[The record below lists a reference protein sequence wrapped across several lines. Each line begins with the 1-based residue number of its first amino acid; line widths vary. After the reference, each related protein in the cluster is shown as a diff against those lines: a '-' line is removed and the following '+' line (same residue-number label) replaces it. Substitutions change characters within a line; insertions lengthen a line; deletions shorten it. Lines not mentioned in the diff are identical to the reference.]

1 LGLWRKNTKLFAFSP
16 IVFHGPGFYKK
27 AFKGSGY
34 GIIFEDDSQEG
45 YVYVTKEDGSQIF
58 HVLKLYDQGDA
69 ERISDGDL
77 MEILWHPKLKKVGVK
92 YHGKIQAIFDIKKNI
107 SYSRDS
113 FLIEFPLANV
123 FWRKCKNYFLDD
135 SVLSEFEG
143 LN

>member
-1 LGLWRKNTKLFAFSP
+1 LRKNTRSFEIFP
-16 IVFHGPGFYKK
+16 IVFHGPGSYKNI
-27 AFKGSGY
+27 FKGSGY
-34 GIIFEDDSQEG
+34 TIVLEDDGQEG

-58 HVLKLYDQGDA
+58 HVLKLYDQGDT

-92 YHGKIQAIFDIKKNI
+92 YHGKIQAIFDIKKNT

-135 SVLSEFEG
+135 SMFSEFEEI
-143 LN
+143 N